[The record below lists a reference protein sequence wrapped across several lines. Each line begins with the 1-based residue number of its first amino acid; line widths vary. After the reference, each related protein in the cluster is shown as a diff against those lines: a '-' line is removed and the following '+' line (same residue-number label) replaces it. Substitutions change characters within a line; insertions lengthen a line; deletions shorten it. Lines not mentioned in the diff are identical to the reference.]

1 MNSQPETTI
10 TISNPV
16 PLHCQHRTPSGR
28 RCRMPVSDPDSGLC
42 FRHAADRQKE
52 LDQADL
58 ASALIGDI
66 QEFRS
71 AADINHSL
79 GELYKLQARNKITP
93 RRAAVLAYTCN
104 LLLRTLP
111 AINHEQKDKDKAGE
125 DTDMIH
131 LFPPHLQEIILQ
143 KRRFAAEHYAKS
155 RSAQTN
161 SQPQDPERAAY
172 ARFSAHSAPNDTNAP
187 NTTNT
192 KESS

>member
-16 PLHCQHRTPSGR
+16 LLHCQYRTASGR
-28 RCRMPVSDPDSGLC
+28 RCRMAVSDPDSGLC

-52 LDQADL
+52 VDQADL

-79 GELYKLQARNKITP
+79 GELYKLQARNKISP

-111 AINHEQKDKDKAGE
+111 AIDRELNPPDKE
-125 DTDMIH
+125 
-131 LFPPHLQEIILQ
+131 PQIIFDLPRP
-143 KRRFAAEHYAKS
+143 KRDWPE
-155 RSAQTN
+155 
-161 SQPQDPERAAY
+161 DPERAAY
-172 ARFSAHSAPNDTNAP
+172 ARLSAHSASNDTNAP
-187 NTTNT
+187 NTTNNN
-192 KESS
+192 ESS

>member
-1 MNSQPETTI
+1 
-10 TISNPV
+10 
-16 PLHCQHRTPSGR
+16 
-28 RCRMPVSDPDSGLC
+28 MPVSDLDSGLC

-58 ASALIGDI
+58 ASALIGNI

-79 GELYKLQARNKITP
+79 GELYKLQARNKISP

-111 AINHEQKDKDKAGE
+111 AINLEQKDKTGE
-125 DTDMIH
+125 DTDMLH

-155 RSAQTN
+155 RGAQATSPEEASRAYYQRLG
-161 SQPQDPERAAY
+161 SQQ
-172 ARFSAHSAPNDTNAP
+172 APNNGETP
-187 NTTNT
+187 NNT